1 MADSAAPAAF
11 LRQQS
16 VFAVR
21 VRGVLSLLYRPAN
34 ARRARFV
41 DGGGNFFGEFRER
54 SAQDR
59 LRRVVFGKNEN
70 SQKGVSPF
78 R

>member
-1 MADSAAPAAF
+1 MADSAALAAF

-41 DGGGNFFGEFRER
+41 DGG
-54 SAQDR
+54 
-59 LRRVVFGKNEN
+59 
-70 SQKGVSPF
+70 
-78 R
+78 